1 MKSQDMNRIRE
12 MKNVSLKYLLENTS
26 LHLGLEKDRSYG
38 DVLDKIIKAAPQDK
52 IIYVE
57 GATGS
62 EALVKMLL
70 NGRVNYML
78 EFPQVV
84 AYYNDTMKLDPNL
97 YFSDIEEAS
106 TVRVVNI
113 VCTKSRWGRM
123 LSRKIDRA
131 LQELA
136 QEQSFR
142 DLVEVYYPEDVKNKY
157 RKDFDA
163 FYKER
168 AKGPMT
174 SAPLGK

>member
-1 MKSQDMNRIRE
+1 
-12 MKNVSLKYLLENTS
+12 
-26 LHLGLEKDRSYG
+26 
-38 DVLDKIIKAAPQDK
+38 
-52 IIYVE
+52 
-57 GATGS
+57 
-62 EALVKMLL
+62 
-70 NGRVNYML
+70 
-78 EFPQVV
+78 
-84 AYYNDTMKLDPNL
+84 
-97 YFSDIEEAS
+97 
-106 TVRVVNI
+106 
-113 VCTKSRWGRM
+113 M